1 MQAQR
6 RLDVFLGHIQ
16 GASPAPRPTAL
27 AAESCAARRRFE
39 RKADVRL
46 VFSNEVSQA
55 LRAGKPVV
63 ALESTII
70 SHGMP
75 YPQNLKTANEVEKVV
90 RANGAVPATIAL
102 LNGEVRIGLDA
113 EALETLARLGPKCRK
128 CSRRDLPVVVAEKG
142 NGATTVAA
150 TMYLAHLAGIRVF
163 VTGGIGGV
171 HRGAEQTMDISA
183 DIMELGRT
191 PVAVVCAGVKSIL
204 DIPKTLE
211 ALETQGVSVVSVG
224 TKKFPAFF
232 TPDSGSL
239 SPFWVDTP
247 EQGAKVIMGNKLLN
261 LQSGML
267 FAVPI
272 PEREAANAAH
282 ITKAIDQALKEADE
296 QKVTGKDS
304 TPFLLKRVNELSGG
318 ESLQSNIALVKNNA
332 KFGAKLALEYAKLAN

>member
-1 MQAQR
+1 
-6 RLDVFLGHIQ
+6 
-16 GASPAPRPTAL
+16 
-27 AAESCAARRRFE
+27 
-39 RKADVRL
+39 
-46 VFSNEVSQA
+46 
-55 LRAGKPVV
+55 
-63 ALESTII
+63 
-70 SHGMP
+70 
-75 YPQNLKTANEVEKVV
+75 
-90 RANGAVPATIAL
+90 
-102 LNGEVRIGLDA
+102 
-113 EALETLARLGPKCRK
+113 
-128 CSRRDLPVVVAEKG
+128 
-142 NGATTVAA
+142 
-150 TMYLAHLAGIRVF
+150 MYLAHLAGIRVF

-318 ESLQSNIALVKNNA
+318 ESLQSSTCSSISRFFTFVLLQSAWNSLLSHFLSLFFRHCARQEQRQVWSQARPRIRQARQLSA
-332 KFGAKLALEYAKLAN
+332 RTLRLQSQT